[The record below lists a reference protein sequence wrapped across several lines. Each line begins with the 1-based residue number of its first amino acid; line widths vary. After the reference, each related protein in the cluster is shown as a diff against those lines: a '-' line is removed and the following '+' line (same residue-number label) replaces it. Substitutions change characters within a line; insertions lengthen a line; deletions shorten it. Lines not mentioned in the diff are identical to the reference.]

1 MTLELRLRAVV
12 QPHDLL
18 SHPFYQ
24 AWSMGSLTRT
34 DLAGYA
40 AQYQHQVE
48 ALPSLLRA
56 AREVSSDETAR
67 AAIDRNLAEEEG
79 REGGAHAALWS
90 RLAAAL
96 DARPEE
102 PLGQTR
108 ASADALSEL
117 CSEGEIEALAAL
129 WVYELQTARVART
142 KREGL
147 TQRYGVNEIAFFTL
161 HEQLDV
167 HHAADLLAAL
177 ERACD
182 GNPALE
188 RRACSAAARSA
199 QAQWLFLDGAQS
211 RRAQAAAYSRRS

>member
-1 MTLELRLRAVV
+1 MTLELRLRAAVE
-12 QPHDLL
+12 PHDLL
-18 SHPFYQ
+18 RHPFYQ
-24 AWSMGSLTRT
+24 AWSMGALTRT

-40 AQYQHQVE
+40 AQYHHQVQ

-56 AREVSSDETAR
+56 AREVSADGTAR

-79 REGGAHAALWS
+79 REGPAHAALWS
-90 RLAAAL
+90 RFAAAL

-102 PLGQTR
+102 PLAQTR
-108 ASADALSEL
+108 ASADALRDL
-117 CSEGEIEALAAL
+117 CREGEIEALAAL
-129 WVYELQTARVART
+129 WAYELQTARVART

-147 TQRYGVNEIAFFTL
+147 TQRYGVNEVAFFAL

-182 GNPALE
+182 GNAALE

-199 QAQWLFLDGAQS
+199 QAQWLFLDGAES
-211 RRAQAAAYSRRS
+211 RRSQAAA